1 LLDIMMPEMDGI
13 ETCRRLKAD
22 ASTRDIPVI
31 FITAKTEVEDVVEG
45 FNVGGLDYITKPFR
59 LQEVLARVETHLKL
73 RKVLRDKDNLISEL
87 RDTHEVLLNSAKM
100 DLLTGLQNRV
110 SLEEKLNQ
118 EQSRSLRTGKV
129 FSLIL
134 ADIDHINT
142 INDEFGMQVGD
153 QVILRTASILAEG
166 IRSHDFVGRW
176 SSEEFLI
183 LLPDTGLEEANILA
197 EKIRVRIEN
206 EKLDFN
212 QNQIGLTLSMGINSC
227 CPEMKWEKSLIAAQ
241 DCLIQSKKL
250 GRNRLGVVGND

>member
-1 LLDIMMPEMDGI
+1 M
-13 ETCRRLKAD
+13 
-22 ASTRDIPVI
+22 
-31 FITAKTEVEDVVEG
+31 
-45 FNVGGLDYITKPFR
+45 GGLDYITKPFR

-183 LLPDTGLEEANILA
+183 LLPETELEEAKIFA
-197 EKIRVRIEN
+197 EKIRVRIEG

-212 QNQIGLTLSMGINSC
+212 QNQIALTLSMGVNSC
-227 CPEMKWEKSLIAAQ
+227 RPEMKWEKSLVAVQ
-241 DCLIQSKKL
+241 NCLIQSKKR